1 MRIPVALA
9 LSSLLLSACH
19 AKKDAASAAFAGY
32 SLAYTRVVPRVV
44 ALRPSE
50 SQLQDAINAL
60 GEAGT
65 AAQTEL
71 DTLAMRSGELEAMV
85 GQAND
90 RASRARTQLDAEALR
105 TAAGALDAASK
116 EASAIEASLTT
127 LRVKVAMLRTR
138 AVDAGAADAG
148 KPFDAPVGASVGA
161 SVGRSVDA
169 SVGRSVD
176 TSVAR
181 PSP

>member
-1 MRIPVALA
+1 MRILVTLA
-9 LSSLLLSACH
+9 LSSLLLFACH

-50 SQLQDAINAL
+50 GQVQDAISAL
-60 GEAGT
+60 GEAGS

-85 GQAND
+85 AQAND
-90 RASRARTQLDAEALR
+90 RASRARTELDAEALR

-116 EASAIEASLTT
+116 EASAIEAGLTT
-127 LRVKVAMLRTR
+127 LRVKVAAQRTR

-148 KPFDAPVGASVGA
+148 KP
-161 SVGRSVDA
+161 VDA
-169 SVGRSVD
+169 SVAA
-176 TSVAR
+176 TAAK